1 MQKLKC
7 GAVKNL
13 HRAVAPIGLE
23 QAIVGS
29 VVERSLRLIQIGN
42 GVDLPACLQID
53 HLEGVIVKRSR
64 KEALALH
71 IDAKMIHAPFDLR

>member
-7 GAVKNL
+7 GALKNL
-13 HRAVAPIGLE
+13 HCAVAAVGLE

-29 VVERSLRLIQIGN
+29 VVERSLRLIQIRN
-42 GVDLPACLQID
+42 GVHLPACLQID
-53 HLEGVIVKRSR
+53 HLQSVIVKRSR

-71 IDAKMIHAPFDLR
+71 IDAQMIHASFDLG